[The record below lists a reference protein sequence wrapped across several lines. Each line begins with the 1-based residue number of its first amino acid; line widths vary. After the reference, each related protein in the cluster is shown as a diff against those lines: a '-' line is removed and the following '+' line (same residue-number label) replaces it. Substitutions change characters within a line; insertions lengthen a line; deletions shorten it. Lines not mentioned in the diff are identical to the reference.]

1 MRTSPAPAASAD
13 KKQVN
18 VRAVVT
24 TSLALIMAVLDGAI
38 ANIALPSITSDF
50 HISPAD
56 SIWVVNSYQMAVLVL
71 LLPLGSLG
79 EILGYR
85 RIYTIGLGVFTIASL
100 ACAFSPSLPA
110 LVLARIVQGLGAAAI
125 MSVNAGL
132 LRVIYPPGQLGR
144 GLGINALVVAL
155 ASALGPTLAS
165 GLLSVGPWPI
175 LFAVNVPLGLM
186 TLWIGRGALP
196 TTALSERRFDWPSA
210 LLNGVTL
217 VFAVIAIDGL
227 GGRQPWI
234 QVAAELATAAVF
246 GAFLL
251 ARQFKQTAP
260 LVPIDLLSIRIF
272 RLSVMASIFGFGA
285 ATLAL
290 VSLPFYFQHALGYSA
305 VETGLLMTPWP
316 LALALVAPI
325 AGRLSDRHSPG
336 LLGAIG
342 LSLVCAGLLLLG
354 LTGGANPLTLAAK
367 LAICGIGFGLFQA
380 PNNRAMLTAAPPDR
394 GGAAG
399 GLLSTARLLGQ
410 SCGAAAAAVSLAA
423 TSGPSEALLIGAGL
437 GALGALISRLR

>member
-1 MRTSPAPAASAD
+1 MRTDRASAASAD
-13 KKQVN
+13 DEKVN
-18 VRAVVT
+18 IRAVVT
-24 TSLALIMAVLDGAI
+24 TSLALTMAVLDGAI

-85 RIYTIGLGVFTIASL
+85 RIYTIGLAVFTMASL
-100 ACAFSPSLPA
+100 ACASAPSLPT
-110 LVLARIVQGLGAAAI
+110 LVLARVVQGLGAAAI

-132 LRVIYPPGQLGR
+132 LRVIYPPSQLGR
-144 GLGINALVVAL
+144 GLGINAQVVAL

-175 LFAVNVPLGLM
+175 LFAVNVPLGLL
-186 TLWIGRGALP
+186 TLWIGRSALP
-196 TTALSERRFDWPSA
+196 ATLLAKRRFDWPSA
-210 LLNGVTL
+210 LLNGMTL

-227 GGRQPWI
+227 GGRQPWLQI
-234 QVAAELATAAVF
+234 AAELVAAAIF

-251 ARQFKQTAP
+251 MRQFTQAAP
-260 LVPIDLLSIRIF
+260 LLPLDLLSIPIF
-272 RLSVMASIFGFGA
+272 RLSVMASILGFGA
-285 ATLAL
+285 ATVAL
-290 VSLPFYFQHALGYSA
+290 VCLPFYFQHALGYTA

-354 LTGGANPLTLAAK
+354 LTGGTNPAALAAK
-367 LAICGIGFGLFQA
+367 LALCGIGFGLFQA
-380 PNNRAMLTAAPPDR
+380 PNNRAMLSAAPAHR

-437 GALGALISRLR
+437 GALAALISSLR